1 METALRIQ
9 PGSDCPFCWR
19 RKQLQMPRVTPVHY
33 RKIVRILEHEGSI
46 LARERGDQ
54 MVFTKSE
61 IARPVVVLRYDLLPV
76 FIIKKRFAHRRHF
89 TRTLFRVA
97 GDDLTSQIISH
108 LPAGNR
114 KSRWA
119 GDNRFCRGGQGGGRP
134 WR

>member
-1 METALRIQ
+1 METALCIQ

-76 FIIKKRFAHRRHF
+76 FIIKNVL
-89 TRTLFRVA
+89 RTA
-97 GDDLTSQIISH
+97 GISRERYFE
-108 LPAGNR
+108 LLEMI
-114 KSRWA
+114 
-119 GDNRFCRGGQGGGRP
+119 
-134 WR
+134 